1 MESSMIIGFEWILLF
16 AAIAGIVAVRL
27 RMPPV
32 AGLLIA
38 GMLMGPNMLNLVDLP
53 TIDMLAELGAVL
65 LLFMIGVEFSIA
77 KLLSSGIRAII
88 ASIILVFLTFTI
100 MHEVA
105 ILLGYDYV
113 TSLFIAAMLSLSSTA
128 IMMKILEQKR
138 LIDRHE
144 TPVLITMLIIEDL
157 LAVFMLTFFSSM
169 KTGTFSP
176 DDLIGAV
183 LVSFAVM
190 IFAYLVLLRL
200 LKKFSIIFLR
210 YQAED
215 TLILFAFALG
225 VGMSVLASVVGLTP
239 SIGAFLAG
247 SLIAGLPVG
256 RDVEHAIRPFS
267 HVFSSFFFLS
277 VGMLINPLVLVLSA
291 QPTLILI
298 AAFMLTVFL
307 ATSFTFF
314 LISSSGR
321 SSVFAGL
328 AMLPLGEFSLLI
340 AKEGAGIASADLVGI
355 ASIGVLVTSV
365 VCSVSLN
372 RSERLYAWMK
382 ANLPPKFLDS
392 LRDASGY
399 FRNVLCAF
407 EPGGYFHRLF
417 LAEVKKSSSDIFY
430 ITCAIIFYYA
440 ARPFLQFEVVMF
452 GYALMAHVALLLL
465 MAALFLVSLSRLLLS
480 VKRLFDALATIFSR
494 TTPQASQVS
503 IVRNVLIAGTLFML
517 FANSYLVIDIL
528 KLPKEFNWVALLFGV
543 LSVFFMWSA
552 IRASSLWLFL
562 REHKPLDIL
571 KSQIMASEDDYI
583 IVGGNGASKGG
594 EKKQKG
600 KAKKAAGEEKK
611 KIIFLR

>member
-1 MESSMIIGFEWILLF
+1 MEGQAILDFEWILLF

-32 AGLLIA
+32 AGLLLA
-38 GMLMGPNMLNLVDLP
+38 GMVMGPNMLNLVDLP

-65 LLFMIGVEFSIA
+65 LLFMIGVEFSIT
-77 KLLSSGIRAII
+77 KLLSSGLRAII
-88 ASIILVFLTFTI
+88 SSVILVFLTFTV

-157 LAVFMLTFFSSM
+157 IAVFMLTFFSSM
-169 KTGTFSP
+169 KSGTFSSE
-176 DDLIGAV
+176 DLIGAV
-183 LVSFAVM
+183 LVSLAVM
-190 IFAYLVLLRL
+190 VFAYLVLLRF
-200 LKKFSIIFLR
+200 LKKFSTLFLR

-247 SLIAGLPVG
+247 SLIAGLPIG

-277 VGMLINPLVLVLSA
+277 VGMLINPAVMIVSA
-291 QPTLILI
+291 DLTAILI
-298 AAFMLTVFL
+298 AAFMVTVFL
-307 ATSFTFF
+307 ATAFTFF

-340 AKEGAGIASADLVGI
+340 AKEGVGVASADLVGI
-355 ASIGVLVTSV
+355 ASIGVLITSLA
-365 VCSVSLN
+365 CSISLN
-372 RSERLYAWMK
+372 RSERMYAWLK
-382 ANLPPKFLDS
+382 DKLPVWFLDS

-407 EPGGYFHRLF
+407 EPGGYFHRIF
-417 LAEVKKSSSDIFY
+417 IAELKKSYSDIFY
-430 ITCAIIFYYA
+430 IVGALIFYYA
-440 ARPFLQFEVVMF
+440 AKPYLQFEMALF
-452 GYALMAHVALLLL
+452 GYSIMAYSALLML
-465 MAALFLVSLSRLLLS
+465 MAALFLVSLTRLLLS
-480 VKRLFDALATIFSR
+480 AKRMFDALATIFSR
-494 TTPQASQVS
+494 STPQASRAS
-503 IVRNVLIAGTLFML
+503 IVRNILIAGTLFML
-517 FANSYLVIDIL
+517 FANSYLFIDIL
-528 KLPKEFNWVALLFGV
+528 KLPKEFNWASLLFGV
-543 LSVFFMWSA
+543 LSVFFLWSA

-562 REHKPLDIL
+562 REHRPLDIL
-571 KSQIMASEDDYI
+571 KSQIVASKDDFI
-583 IVGGNGASKGG
+583 IVGGDGG
-594 EKKQKG
+594 PK
-600 KAKKAAGEEKK
+600 EKK
-611 KIIFLR
+611 KTKTGGRKKVIFLR

>member
-1 MESSMIIGFEWILLF
+1 MESTMIIGFEWILLF
-16 AAIAGIVAVRL
+16 AAIAGIVAVKL

-32 AGLLIA
+32 AGLLVA
-38 GMLMGPNMLNLVDLP
+38 GMLMGPNMLNLVDMP

-65 LLFMIGVEFSIA
+65 LLFMIGVEFSVA
-77 KLLSSGIRAII
+77 KLLSNGLRAII
-88 ASIILVFLTFTI
+88 SSVILVFLTFAV

-105 ILLGYDYV
+105 ILLGYDYLS
-113 TSLFIAAMLSLSSTA
+113 SLFIAAMLSLSSTA

-169 KTGTFSP
+169 KSGTFSSE
-176 DDLIGAV
+176 DLVGAV

-247 SLIAGLPVG
+247 SLIAALPIG
-256 RDVEHAIRPFS
+256 REVEHAIRPFS
-267 HVFSSFFFLS
+267 HVFSSFFFIS
-277 VGMLINPLVLVLSA
+277 VGMLISPAALLVSADMTLVL
-291 QPTLILI
+291 II
-298 AAFMLTVFL
+298 AFMVTVFL
-307 ATSFTFF
+307 SAAFAFF
-314 LISSSGR
+314 LISASGR
-321 SSVFAGL
+321 SAVFAGF

-340 AKEGAGIASADLVGI
+340 AKESVGVVSADLVGV
-355 ASIGVLVTSV
+355 ASIGVLVTSLA
-365 VCSVSLN
+365 CSISLN
-372 RSERLYAWMK
+372 RTERMYAWLDSH
-382 ANLPPKFLDS
+382 LPPWFIDN
-392 LRDASGY
+392 LRGASGY
-399 FRNVLCAF
+399 FRNVLSAF
-407 EPGGYFHRLF
+407 EPGGYFHRVFISEL
-417 LAEVKKSSSDIFY
+417 KKSSSDIFY
-430 ITCAIIFYYA
+430 LVGAVIFYYA
-440 ARPFLQFEVVMF
+440 ARQFLQFEIAFF
-452 GYALMAHVALLLL
+452 GYYLMAHTALLII

-494 TTPQASQVS
+494 STPQASQMS
-503 IVRNVLIAGTLFML
+503 IVRNIVIAGTLFML

-528 KLPKEFNWVALLFGV
+528 KLPKEFNWAALLFGV

-583 IVGGNGASKGG
+583 IVGGNGASKD
-594 EKKQKG
+594 EKKPKG
-600 KAKKAAGEEKK
+600 KEKKAAGAEKK